1 VNKLAEEQDIQQI
14 QQAVDGAQPQYPN
27 QQPNDVAA
35 AMPSTAPIPQ
45 DPNQQQAAPT
55 APATTEVDATGMQ
68 PSIMQGQAPE
78 PQAPQAQ
85 EQGVY
90 QDYGQAGY
98 DPYAYS
104 GGGGGGVSADTI
116 ANIAEQ
122 AVAERLSKIR
132 ETMEDV
138 LDFKTTTEAKL
149 TDLTERI
156 KKIEAVIDRLQLS
169 ILQKI
174 GEHMQDTTDVKRELQ
189 ETQKTFK
196 SAHNTKTHHQPQHI
210 STHHTRLA
218 TSRLP
223 KTTTRRGIK

>member
-1 VNKLAEEQDIQQI
+1 MNKLAEEQDIQQI

-27 QQPNDVAA
+27 QQTNDVAA

-45 DPNQQQAAPT
+45 EPNQ

-68 PSIMQGQAPE
+68 PSMMQGQAPE

-116 ANIAEQ
+116 ADIAEQ

-174 GEHMQDTTDVKRELQ
+174 GEHMQDTTDVKKELQ

-196 SAHNTKTHHQPQHI
+196 SVHNTKTHYQPQHTPTHHPTH
-210 STHHTRLA
+210 STHNKINKVSTK
-218 TSRLP
+218 
-223 KTTTRRGIK
+223 KTK